1 MTLAHHYQQH
11 LSVDRVLGQVAEH
24 YPDGPTLYQLA
35 PLDQLHIGGI
45 KASARL
51 INLLDP
57 STHPRVLDIGAG
69 VGGLMRQAADA
80 GFDMLGLDIT
90 HDFNRLNQGLSR
102 LAGLQHHTHCITA
115 DALNLPLPDASMDAV
130 LFQHSFLNMPDSR
143 RVLEECRRVLRQ
155 NGRLVMHEVVLG
167 PNSQAM
173 RYPVP
178 WATDAQHSHLETA
191 VNLVH
196 QLQQAGFN
204 VEHCVDWS
212 ADALAWRQRQR
223 EKETQQERKAV
234 LSPQLVFG
242 ERFLTMG
249 QNLINNLSHEAI
261 KVIEIRASLGS

>member
-11 LSVDRVLGQVAEH
+11 LSVDGVLGQVAEH
-24 YPDGPTLYQLA
+24 YPDGPTVYQLA

-57 STHPRVLDIGAG
+57 GTHPRVLDIGAG

-90 HDFNRLNQGLSR
+90 HDFNRLNQGLSQ
-102 LAGLQHHTHCITA
+102 LAGLQRHSHCITA
-115 DALNLPLPDASMDAV
+115 DALNLPLSDASMDAV
-130 LFQHSFLNMPDSR
+130 LFQHSFLNMPDSS

-155 NGRLVMHEVVLG
+155 DGRLVMHEVVIG
-167 PNSQAM
+167 PKADTM

-178 WATDAQHSHLETA
+178 WASDAQHSHLEA
-191 VNLVH
+191 ADDLMH
-196 QLQQAGFN
+196 KLRQAGFC
-204 VEHCVDWS
+204 VDHFVDWS
-212 ADALAWRQRQR
+212 DDALAWRQRQR
-223 EKETQQERKAV
+223 EKETQRERQAV

-249 QNLINNLSHEAI
+249 QNLVSNLSHQAI
-261 KVIEIRASLGS
+261 KVIEVRASC

>member
-11 LSVDRVLGQVAEH
+11 LSVDGVLGQVAEQ

-57 STHPRVLDIGAG
+57 GTHPRVLDIGAG

-90 HDFNRLNQGLSR
+90 HDFNRLNQGLSQ
-102 LAGLQHHTHCITA
+102 LVGLQRHSHCITA
-115 DALNLPLPDASMDAV
+115 DALNLPLSDASMDAV
-130 LFQHSFLNMPDSR
+130 LFQHSFLNMPDSM

-167 PNSQAM
+167 PKADTM

-178 WATDAQHSHLETA
+178 WASDAQHSHLEA
-191 VNLVH
+191 AEDLVQKL
-196 QLQQAGFN
+196 QLAGFC
-204 VEHCVDWS
+204 VDHFVDWS
-212 ADALAWRQRQR
+212 DDALAWRQRQR
-223 EKETQQERKAV
+223 EKETQRERQAV

-249 QNLINNLSHEAI
+249 QNLINNLSHQAI
-261 KVIEIRASLGS
+261 KVVEIRASC